1 MIKPYRM
8 FDTGFYKS
16 DRIMPAHKCLLTIAT
31 MREIPDGTGANHFK
45 LVKEENI
52 KINGH
57 EFRMNMMADLK
68 KGLNR
73 EIEICYEKPTQF
85 IKDYCYLCSIE
96 TRDET
101 KYISHG
107 FRK

>member
-31 MREIPDGTGANHFK
+31 MREIPDGTGENHFK

-73 EIEICYEKPTQF
+73 EIEICYERPTQF
-85 IKDYCYLCSIE
+85 TFNKFYLLA
-96 TRDET
+96 TRDRMWVWILEPT
-101 KYISHG
+101 ED
-107 FRK
+107 